1 MATKKSEP
9 LKFAETTSAYLERL
23 ESSHT
28 RFAEAV
34 GSARERS
41 ARVAD
46 KVIENLLASQRD
58 ALALGKTLA
67 SQPTEYGKN
76 VEAFLHSLTSAQER
90 ALELAKT
97 VYRANNEI
105 AADARAAAG
114 RALESG
120 KSLGKPFENLNL
132 TSLWMPAAK

>member
-1 MATKKSEP
+1 MATRKSDT

-34 GSARERS
+34 GSARERA
-41 ARVAD
+41 ARVTD
-46 KVIENLLASQRD
+46 KLLENLLASQRD
-58 ALALGKTLA
+58 ALSLGKTLA
-67 SQPTEYGKN
+67 AQPTEYSKN
-76 VEAFLHSLTSAQER
+76 VEAFLQSLTSAQER

-97 VYRANNEI
+97 VYRTNNEI

-120 KSLGKPFENLNL
+120 KTLGKPFENL
-132 TSLWMPAAK
+132 TSLWMPAK